1 MGDWA
6 KHSTL
11 NIGQVI
17 RHLRYFFDLPDT
29 PKLQAAKER
38 AKFILNDLI
47 YAVLPPQT
55 HHTPEEVEAYMGK
68 YDRDKVSLALVQL
81 RKAALVEHRGRYW
94 NVKVRLLS
102 KGKKVVEELL
112 LPLQEQV
119 ETKDTYPIPNN
130 AQQLWNNAIRRYDRA
145 MTTYTHSKT

>member
-1 MGDWA
+1 MKLLLENWRQYISDEALIESYMGDWA

-55 HHTPEEVEAYMGK
+55 HHTPEEI
-68 YDRDKVSLALVQL
+68 
-81 RKAALVEHRGRYW
+81 
-94 NVKVRLLS
+94 
-102 KGKKVVEELL
+102 EELTGYSYPEL
-112 LPLQEQV
+112 LKLG
-119 ETKDTYPIPNN
+119 
-130 AQQLWNNAIRRYDRA
+130 YDPDYDPG
-145 MTTYTHSKT
+145 MEK